1 MAQALEVPKLAEPVA
16 STPEFVKATYAKMR
30 ERLAAVRARLNR
42 PLTLTEKLLYS
53 HLDDPAN
60 AELVRGRSYLNLR
73 PDRVT
78 MQDATAQMA
87 ILQFLTTG
95 KSQTAVP
102 TTVHC
107 DHLIAA
113 EVGASKD
120 LMKANTDNQEV
131 YEFLKAACQ
140 RCGMGF
146 WKPGAG
152 IIHQVVLEQY
162 AAAASAC
169 SPPVSAARTP
179 WTSWRVSRGRSCTPA
194 SSA

>member
-1 MAQALEVPKLAEPVA
+1 MATAVE
-16 STPEFVKATYAKMR
+16 STPAFVQKTYDAMAK
-30 ERLAAVRARLNR
+30 RLAGVRRRLGR

-53 HLDDPAN
+53 HLDDPAG
-60 AELVRGRSYLNLR
+60 AELKRGTSYLDLR

-113 EVGASKD
+113 QQGANAD
-120 LMKANTDNQEV
+120 LHQATTQNKEV
-131 YEFLKAACQ
+131 YDFLQTAAAK
-140 RCGMGF
+140 CGMGF
-146 WKPGAG
+146 
-152 IIHQVVLEQY
+152 
-162 AAAASAC
+162 
-169 SPPVSAARTP
+169 
-179 WTSWRVSRGRSCTPA
+179 
-194 SSA
+194 